1 MRRRRQAQRFGRARG
16 SGSVGYWDEGDLS
29 VVGRDLWGNRGGSY
43 GVGLDTVMSKVAVA
57 LRVWIDG
64 WYKTSMQVR

>member
-16 SGSVGYWDEGDLS
+16 SVGYWDEGDLS
-29 VVGRDLWGNRGGSY
+29 GVGRDLWGNRGGSY

-57 LRVWIDG
+57 LRVGSDG
-64 WYKTSMQVR
+64 

>member
-1 MRRRRQAQRFGRARG
+1 M
-16 SGSVGYWDEGDLS
+16 
-29 VVGRDLWGNRGGSY
+29 
-43 GVGLDTVMSKVAVA
+43 GLDIVMSKVAVA